1 MDEFVDYSA
10 NSLDVFKDMQA
21 KRVVI
26 TGIGMVTPLG
36 NDVASTWHNLLQ
48 GKSGAGRITHF
59 DASKFKT
66 QFACEVKDLDMSVLF
81 DQKEMRR
88 YDRCIHYAVKSTD
101 EAIRDAQI
109 NMAEE
114 DALRCGVIYGSGMG
128 GVNALDTNIGEFF
141 AGDGTPR
148 YSPFFVPM
156 IITNMSAG
164 MLAIRHGFKGVNYCT
179 TSACASSSHA
189 IANACY
195 QIRMGLADII
205 LTGGSEAAVECC
217 GVGGFNAL
225 HALST
230 RNDSPQTACRPFSA
244 SRDGF
249 VLGEGA
255 GTLVL
260 EEYEHAKA
268 RGAHI
273 YAELVGIGLTADAYH
288 LTASDPEGT
297 GAKNAMQLAIN
308 EADISLEQV
317 EYINTHGTSTPIGD
331 IAEIKAIQDL
341 FGQHAYDLSLTSSKS
356 MTGHLL
362 GGSGAVEAIISILS
376 MQNGMVT
383 PTINHEEGDNDP
395 EIDYNLNFTFNKA
408 QKREIRAAM
417 SNTFG
422 FGGHNACVILKKF
435 EK

>member
-36 NDVASTWHNLLQ
+36 NNVASTWHNLLQ

-66 QFACEVKDLDMSVLF
+66 QFACEVKDLDMSALF

-383 PTINHEEGDNDP
+383 PTINHEEGDEDP
-395 EIDYNLNFTFNKA
+395 NIDYKLNFTFNQA
-408 QKREIRAAM
+408 QPRDIHYAM
-417 SNTFG
+417 SNNFG
-422 FGGHNACVILKKF
+422 FGGHNACLLFKKY
-435 EK
+435 

>member
-66 QFACEVKDLDMSVLF
+66 QFACEVKDLDMSALF

-217 GVGGFNAL
+217 CVGGFNAL

-383 PTINHEEGDNDP
+383 PTINHEEGDEDP
-395 EIDYNLNFTFNKA
+395 NIDYKLNFTFNQA
-408 QKREIRAAM
+408 QPRDIHYAM
-417 SNTFG
+417 SNNFG
-422 FGGHNACVILKKF
+422 FGGHNACLLFKKY
-435 EK
+435 

>member
-66 QFACEVKDLDMSVLF
+66 QFACEVKDLDMSALF

-383 PTINHEEGDNDP
+383 PTINHEEGDEDP
-395 EIDYNLNFTFNKA
+395 NIDYKLNFTFNQA
-408 QKREIRAAM
+408 QPRDIHYAM
-417 SNTFG
+417 SNNFG
-422 FGGHNACVILKKF
+422 FGGHNACLLFKKY
-435 EK
+435 